1 MNTLS
6 SGASD
11 AHPHPRRSTPSRAAA
26 MLLWLFFTSVTAY
39 TLLRDVLHGAEPVT
53 TSHVLAVAALVAA
66 LAAGH
71 YAWPELR
78 RARIVTGLALGL
90 VFCAA
95 TAYVVVSAASRNA
108 ETAAT
113 KSARIADSNA
123 ARAREERQLALA
135 LDMHKAA
142 VARLDAECVRGKAS
156 KAQCDGIRATIA
168 VYAAAIDGHNA
179 RLDRL
184 GPALPVN
191 GGYAHAGRFLVALFG
206 PSVAHSQPGLTAEK
220 AAAHIEQ
227 RLAETMPTLV
237 VLISELASIAFG
249 IMAFRVAPSVAHQQP
264 ARAAPSAITE
274 REQPFTPEELED
286 LKRLVRPPV
295 GSLPC
300 ASVAHP
306 QPRREPDNKPEFPDR
321 SPRFSRRMRSGHPKA
336 HSRAQAEADLV
347 TMLALGQS
355 VPSQESLAQRWSRPK
370 QTVSDWLAKWQDA
383 GLIPARQ
390 QTGRVKRLVA

>member
-1 MNTLS
+1 MS
-6 SGASD
+6 MI
-11 AHPHPRRSTPSRAAA
+11 PRQRRWPAIA
-26 MLLWLFFTSVTAY
+26 LWLFFTAVTAY

-123 ARAREERQLALA
+123 AHAREERQLALA
-135 LDMHKAA
+135 LDMHKSATK
-142 VARLDAECVRGKAS
+142 RLDDECVKGKAS
-156 KAQCDGIRATIA
+156 KGTCDGIRATIA

-191 GGYAHAGRFLVALFG
+191 GGYAHAGRFIAAL
-206 PSVAHSQPGLTAEK
+206 PGITASS
-220 AAAHIEQ
+220 AHIEQ
-227 RLAETMPTLV
+227 RLAETLPVIV

-249 IMAFRVAPSVAHQQP
+249 LMAFRTNSRTDIRTV
-264 ARAAPSAITE
+264 RAITE
-274 REQPFTPEELED
+274 RAEPFTTEEIDD

-295 GSLPC
+295 QSG
-300 ASVAHP
+300 
-306 QPRREPDNKPEFPDR
+306 EPDKKPDNPGPSGWVFTGASKNSDR
-321 SPRFSRRMRSGHPKA
+321 PPSRMTRE
-336 HSRAQAEADLV
+336 QAEADLV
-347 TMLALGQS
+347 TLLALGQS
-355 VPSQESLAQRWSRPK
+355 VPSQESLSVRWNRPK
-370 QTVSDWLAKWQDA
+370 QTVSDWLRSWESD
-383 GLIPARQ
+383 GLIPARKQ
-390 QTGRVKRLVA
+390 SGRVKRLSAA

>member
-1 MNTLS
+1 MTTL
-6 SGASD
+6 
-11 AHPHPRRSTPSRAAA
+11 PQTRRWPA
-26 MLLWLFFTSVTAY
+26 MALWLFFTAVTAY
-39 TLLRDVLHGAEPVT
+39 TLLRDVLHGAEPIT

-142 VARLDAECVRGKAS
+142 TTRLDAECVRGKAS
-156 KAQCDGIRATIA
+156 KSQCDGIRATIA

-191 GGYAHAGRFLVALFG
+191 GGYAHAGRFIAAL
-206 PSVAHSQPGLTAEK
+206 PGITASP
-220 AAAHIEQ
+220 AHIEQ
-227 RLAETMPTLV
+227 RLAETLPVLV
-237 VLISELASIAFG
+237 VLIAELASIAFG
-249 IMAFRVAPSVAHQQP
+249 LMAFRTSNRTP
-264 ARAAPSAITE
+264 RAITE
-274 REQPFTPEELED
+274 RAEPFTTEELDD

-295 GSLPC
+295 QS
-300 ASVAHP
+300 
-306 QPRREPDNKPEFPDR
+306 READKKADTKPAGGARITRE
-321 SPRFSRRMRSGHPKA
+321 
-336 HSRAQAEADLV
+336 QAEADLV
-347 TMLALGQS
+347 TMLAMAQT
-355 VPSQESLAQRWSRPK
+355 VPSQESLAQRWNRPK
-370 QTVSDWLAKWQDA
+370 QTVSDWLRAWESD

-390 QTGRVKRLVA
+390 QSGRMKRLVA

>member
-1 MNTLS
+1 MTTI
-6 SGASD
+6 
-11 AHPHPRRSTPSRAAA
+11 PRQRIWPA
-26 MLLWLFFTSVTAY
+26 MALWLFFTAVTAY
-39 TLLRDVLHGAEPVT
+39 TLLRDVLHGAEPIT

-95 TAYVVVSAASRNA
+95 TSYVIVSAASRNA

-123 ARAREERQLALA
+123 ARTREERQLALA
-135 LDMHKAA
+135 LDMHKSASK
-142 VARLDAECVRGKAS
+142 RLDDECVRGKAS

-168 VYAAAIDGHNA
+168 VYGAAIDGHNI

-184 GPALPVN
+184 GPSLPVN
-191 GGYAHAGRFLVALFG
+191 GGYAHAGRFIAAL
-206 PSVAHSQPGLTAEK
+206 PGIRTN
-220 AAAHIEQ
+220 AAHIEQ

-249 IMAFRVAPSVAHQQP
+249 IMAFRTNSRTDIRTV
-264 ARAAPSAITE
+264 RAITE
-274 REQPFTPEELED
+274 RAEPFTEEELED
-286 LKRLVRPPV
+286 LRRLVRGPAQVLDRTVSRIKKPD
-295 GSLPC
+295 
-300 ASVAHP
+300 
-306 QPRREPDNKPEFPDR
+306 RPDNKPDNAGP
-321 SPRFSRRMRSGHPKA
+321 SGGTKA
-336 HSRAQAEADLV
+336 KKDCLAELL

-355 VPSQESLAQRWSRPK
+355 VPSQESLSVRWNRPK
-370 QTVSDWLAKWQDA
+370 QTVSDWLRTWESD
-383 GLIPARQ
+383 GLIPARRQ
-390 QTGRVKRLVA
+390 SGRTKSLSAA